1 MRLRARDQRTPVLVA
16 LVLTMALVA
25 MDTTIVATAIPQVVG
40 DLGGFSMVGW
50 VFSVYLL
57 AQTVTIPIYGK
68 LADLYGRKPVLVFG
82 VLLFLIGSLLSAA
95 SWDMVA
101 LIGFRAL
108 QGLGAGSIGATV
120 MTVAGDL
127 YDVAERGRV
136 QGWLS
141 SVWGISAVVAPAVGG
156 LFAQYLT
163 WRWIFV
169 VNLPVGA
176 LALTMIVR
184 GLHEQV
190 VRRRHRIDFAGATL
204 LLVAAGLL
212 ILGLL
217 QGGTAWPWL
226 SLPSVVV
233 FAVAVGAAA
242 VAVLVERRASEPV
255 MPPWLWTR
263 RVTGGSYAAT
273 LTAALMVIGL
283 SVFLPN
289 WAQTVLGLSPVAAGF
304 VLAVMSMTW
313 PLASALSSRLYMR
326 IGFRD
331 TALVGGGFATAAGV
345 LFSLL
350 PAGSPVWAPV
360 LGSALMGAGMG
371 LIFAPLV
378 IGMQS
383 TVGWSQ
389 RGVVT
394 GGAMFSRFLGQSL
407 GAAVFGAV
415 TNAVILGR
423 LDNAPPMRG
432 PRPHGVDGVSRLL
445 EHGHPGTTE
454 AHFLRGVMHA
464 STHAVFVGLLV
475 AAVTTVVLLV
485 ALVPR
490 RFATVEDGPSGPGG
504 HPADLE
510 GDDPGH
516 HEGQA
521 QHLHGGEALVEPH
534 HADPG
539 DQGHSEGRPD
549 GVGDR
554 DG

>member
-1 MRLRARDQRTPVLVA
+1 
-16 LVLTMALVA
+16 
-25 MDTTIVATAIPQVVG
+25 
-40 DLGGFSMVGW
+40 
-50 VFSVYLL
+50 
-57 AQTVTIPIYGK
+57 
-68 LADLYGRKPVLVFG
+68 
-82 VLLFLIGSLLSAA
+82 
-95 SWDMVA
+95 MVA

-141 SVWGISAVVAPAVGG
+141 SVWGISAVVAPAIGG

-169 VNLPVGA
+169 VNLPIGA
-176 LALTMIVR
+176 LALAMIVR

-190 VRRRHRIDFAGATL
+190 VRRRHRIDFAGAAL

-212 ILGLL
+212 VLGLL
-217 QGGTAWPWL
+217 QGGIAWPWL
-226 SLPSVVV
+226 SWPSLLV
-233 FAVAVGAAA
+233 FVVAVVAA
-242 VAVLVERRASEPV
+242 VTAVLVERRAAEPIL
-255 MPPWLWTR
+255 PTWLWMR

-313 PLASALSSRLYMR
+313 PLASALSSKLYLR

-331 TALVGGGFATAAGV
+331 TALVGGGFAIAAGV
-345 LFSLL
+345 VFALL
-350 PAGSPVWAPV
+350 PVGAPAWAPV

-383 TVGWSQ
+383 TVGWSE

-394 GGAMFSRFLGQSL
+394 GGAMFARFLGQSL

-415 TNAVILGR
+415 ANAVILGR
-423 LDNAPPMRG
+423 LAAAPPMRG
-432 PRPHGVDGVSRLL
+432 PQPHTVDGVSRLL
-445 EHGHPGTTE
+445 EHGHTGATE
-454 AHFLRGVMHA
+454 AAFLREVMHGA
-464 STHAVFVGLLV
+464 THAVFVGLLV
-475 AAVTTVVLLV
+475 AGVATTALLV

-490 RFATVEDGPSGPGG
+490 RFPTVETDAAPEQSAG
-504 HPADLE
+504 
-510 GDDPGH
+510 
-516 HEGQA
+516 
-521 QHLHGGEALVEPH
+521 
-534 HADPG
+534 
-539 DQGHSEGRPD
+539 
-549 GVGDR
+549 
-554 DG
+554 

>member
-1 MRLRARDQRTPVLVA
+1 MPAGPQPRRSRDHRTPVLVA

-40 DLGGFSMVGW
+40 DLGGFSLVGW

-68 LADLYGRKPVLVFG
+68 LADLYGRKPILVFG
-82 VLLFLIGSLLSAA
+82 VLLFLTGSLLSAA
-95 SWDMVA
+95 AWNMLA

-127 YDVAERGRV
+127 YDVEERGRV

-141 SVWGISAVVAPAVGG
+141 SVWGISAVVAPAAGG

-176 LALTMIVR
+176 LALVMIVR

-190 VRRRHRIDFAGATL
+190 VRRRHRIDYAGATL
-204 LLVAAGLL
+204 LLVASGLL

-217 QGGTAWPWL
+217 QGGVAWPWWSVP
-226 SLPSVVV
+226 SLLVLGGAVV
-233 FAVAVGAAA
+233 ATGA
-242 VAVLVERRASEPV
+242 AVLVERRAAEPV

-263 RVTGGSYAAT
+263 RVTAGSYAAT
-273 LTAALMVIGL
+273 MTAALMVIGL
-283 SVFLPN
+283 SVFLPT

-313 PLASALSSRLYMR
+313 PLTSSLSSRLYLR

-331 TALVGGGFATAAGV
+331 TALVGGGFAVAAGV

-350 PAGSPVWAPV
+350 GEGTPVWAPV

-383 TVGWSQ
+383 TVGWGE

-415 TNAVILGR
+415 TNAVILSR
-423 LDNAPPMRG
+423 LTSARG
-432 PRPHGVDGVSRLL
+432 AGGAQPQTVDGVSRML
-445 EHGHPGTTE
+445 EHHPAGPE
-454 AHFLRGVMHA
+454 AAFLRAVVHA

-475 AAVTTVVLLV
+475 AGLATVGLLLV
-485 ALVPR
+485 LVPR
-490 RFATVEDGPSGPGG
+490 RFPVVEQ
-504 HPADLE
+504 E
-510 GDDPGH
+510 G
-516 HEGQA
+516 
-521 QHLHGGEALVEPH
+521 
-534 HADPG
+534 
-539 DQGHSEGRPD
+539 
-549 GVGDR
+549 
-554 DG
+554 

>member
-1 MRLRARDQRTPVLVA
+1 MARRRHDHRTPVLIA
-16 LVLTMALVA
+16 LILTMALVA

-40 DLGGFSMVGW
+40 DLGGFSLVGW

-68 LADLYGRKPVLVFG
+68 LADLYGRKPILVIG
-82 VLLFLIGSLLSAA
+82 VVLFLLGSLLSAA
-95 SWDMVA
+95 SWNMLA

-127 YDVAERGRV
+127 YDVEERGRV

-141 SVWGISAVVAPAVGG
+141 SVWGISAVVAPAAGG

-169 VNLPVGA
+169 VNLPIGA
-176 LALTMIVR
+176 LALLMIVR
-184 GLHEQV
+184 GLHEEV
-190 VRRRHRIDFAGATL
+190 VRRKHRIDYAGAAL
-204 LLVAAGLL
+204 LLLASGLL

-217 QGGTAWPWL
+217 QGGVAWPWL
-226 SLPSVVV
+226 SVASISVLGGAVV
-233 FAVAVGAAA
+233 AAA
-242 VAVLVERRASEPV
+242 VAVVVERRAAEAV

-273 LTAALMVIGL
+273 MTAALMVIGL
-283 SVFLPN
+283 SVFLPT
-289 WAQTVLGLSPVAAGF
+289 WAQTVLGLTPVAAGF

-313 PLASALSSRLYMR
+313 PLASALSSRLYLR

-331 TALVGGGFATAAGV
+331 TALVGAGFAVAAGL

-350 PAGSPVWAPV
+350 PEGSPVWAPV

-371 LIFAPLV
+371 LIFAPLI
-378 IGMQS
+378 IGLQS
-383 TVGWSQ
+383 TVGWGE

-415 TNAVILGR
+415 TNAVILSRLRGARQAGGR
-423 LDNAPPMRG
+423 APS
-432 PRPHGVDGVSRLL
+432 GVDGVSRAL
-445 EHGHPGTTE
+445 EHHPDGGE
-454 AHFLRGVMHA
+454 AAFLREVMHA
-464 STHAVFVGLLV
+464 STHAVFVGLLI
-475 AAVTTVVLLV
+475 AALATLVLLL

-490 RFATVEDGPSGPGG
+490 RFPRVDT
-504 HPADLE
+504 PA
-510 GDDPGH
+510 
-516 HEGQA
+516 
-521 QHLHGGEALVEPH
+521 
-534 HADPG
+534 
-539 DQGHSEGRPD
+539 
-549 GVGDR
+549 
-554 DG
+554 